1 MGVQRG
7 KRFSWAVALESFA
20 IGVASFTKTLCV
32 PIGLDC
38 LRAVGKWKRGLAAL
52 PKWASVG
59 SISISSPVKA
69 DLGGGGRGDERMKDA
84 VRTGGR
90 HGRIATPR
98 GWDGRM
104 GWYLEDSMY
113 QIL

>member
-1 MGVQRG
+1 MQRG

-32 PIGLDC
+32 PIGLDW
-38 LRAVGKWKRGLAAL
+38 LRAVGKWKGGLAAL

-69 DLGGGGRGDERMKDA
+69 DWGLGGGGGKR
-84 VRTGGR
+84 
-90 HGRIATPR
+90 
-98 GWDGRM
+98 
-104 GWYLEDSMY
+104 
-113 QIL
+113 